1 MVQESLKAHFATGRL
16 WAILIQLQHSRSQ
29 TVSDF
34 KTAHETFE
42 RALLEI
48 PKSGEVWCEGARL
61 AMSNHPNNCF
71 YNLDKALKYI
81 DFAIQFT
88 PQYGDSFL
96 EMIKLCE
103 LMKQNNKY
111 GIQSINKIL
120 SKTR

>member
-29 TVSDF
+29 SVSDF

-71 YNLDKALKYI
+71 YNLEKALKYI

-111 GIQSINKIL
+111 GIQ
-120 SKTR
+120 